1 MPTGLSVRSASPS
14 RRLDREPQMSASD
27 AVKALDRLG
36 VVVTLHRDQSLFYE
50 GDRAEFYFKVVSG
63 AVRSCKLLP
72 DGRRHV
78 GDFFL
83 AGDFIGL
90 EAAISYIFSAEA
102 ITDTTLVR
110 YSRRSVDALAAIE
123 PRVGRRLLDIACH
136 GLSAAKQQMVLLSR
150 KTAEERIASFV
161 LGMAERNGTADCVAL
176 PMTRTDI
183 GDHLGLTM
191 ETVSRAFSQLKSDGV
206 LELKN
211 SREVTIRNRD
221 ALEALAEAA

>member
-1 MPTGLSVRSASPS
+1 MSTGLSVRSASPL

-36 VVVTLHRDQSLFYE
+36 VVVTFHRDQSLFYE

>member
-1 MPTGLSVRSASPS
+1 MSIGLSVRSASPL
-14 RRLDREPQMSASD
+14 RRLDREPHMTASD
-27 AVKALDRLG
+27 ALKALDRLG

-63 AVRSCKLLP
+63 AIRGCKLLP

-90 EAAISYIFSAEA
+90 EAATNYIFSAEA

-110 YSRRSVDALAAIE
+110 YCRRSVDALAATE
-123 PRVGRRLLDIACH
+123 PRVGRRLLDIVCH

-161 LGMAERNGTADCVAL
+161 LGMAERNGRADYVAL

-211 SREVTIRNRD
+211 SREVTIRDRN
-221 ALEALAEAA
+221 ALESLAEVA